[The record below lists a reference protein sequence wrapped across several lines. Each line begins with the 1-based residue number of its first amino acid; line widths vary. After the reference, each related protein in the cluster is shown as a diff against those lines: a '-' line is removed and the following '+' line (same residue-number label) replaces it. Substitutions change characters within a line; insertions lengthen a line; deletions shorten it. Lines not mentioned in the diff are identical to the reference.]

1 MSRQT
6 TDPTHSFHLT
16 KSLVY
21 HLCNYYV
28 GYLTLIH
35 LPFMKHMYL

>member
-21 HLCNYYV
+21 HYYV